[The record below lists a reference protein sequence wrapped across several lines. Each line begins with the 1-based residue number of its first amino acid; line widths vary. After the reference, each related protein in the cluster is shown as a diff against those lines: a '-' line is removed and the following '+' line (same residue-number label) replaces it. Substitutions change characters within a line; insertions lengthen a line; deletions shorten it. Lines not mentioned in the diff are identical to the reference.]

1 MSTIPTHLNSDR
13 AIYIDF
19 ESLRE
24 DPPSPGLLGVLVA
37 GPEGGFEQLI
47 LDPVLA
53 RAAKA
58 TPHCRAI
65 PLPDAIAEIVKR
77 ADDEDRAIV
86 GWSLFERSV
95 VQKSAIPQTVKDRF
109 VARYIN
115 GRQLASRWKSVLHPD
130 VKLPK
135 NDKFDPRN
143 RLDRFAE
150 LTRYPHVAKLQGKP
164 AAWLRR
170 VLKAMKRSE
179 GRYERLKDGQKAV
192 WRELLRYN
200 EHDCRALAH
209 VVRKAAFELE
219 KWREYEQTRFC
230 VSDEPRPQFC
240 FTVGS
245 KSPRLERLLERH
257 AVDRWAFI
265 TAWNPGSVA
274 LARDENER
282 RQTELRSRLSEYIVI
297 AGEGVGRDS
306 AWPPEPSVM
315 ILGIPR
321 KEAVRIGR
329 KFGQLAIVAGHKG
342 FPASLLPCSPLP
354 NLSWTRNT
362 RVIEG

>member
-1 MSTIPTHLNSDR
+1 MTADSGSTGHDSNR

-19 ESLRE
+19 ESLKQA
-24 DPPSPGLLGVLVA
+24 PPNPGLLGVLTTE
-37 GPEGGFEQLI
+37 PDHFEQLI
-47 LDPVLA
+47 LDPVLC

-58 TPHCRAI
+58 KPHCR
-65 PLPDAIAEIVKR
+65 PVSLPQTIAEIVDR
-77 ADDEDRAIV
+77 ADREDRQIV

-115 GRQLASRWKSVLHPD
+115 GREVASRWKSVLHPD

-135 NDKFDPRN
+135 DDKFDPRN

-150 LTRYPHVAKLQGKP
+150 LTRYRHFAELQGKP

-170 VLKAMKRSE
+170 VMKAMERSA
-179 GRYERLKDGQKAV
+179 GRYQSLTDGQKAV

-209 VVRKAAFELE
+209 VVQKAAFELD

-230 VSDEPRPQFC
+230 VFDEPRPEFC

-245 KSPRLERLLERH
+245 KNSRAGPPSRTTR
-257 AVDRWAFI
+257 VDRWAFI
-265 TAWNPGSVA
+265 TAWNPGSVELPPKRTIVVRRSSDRA
-274 LARDENER
+274 LP
-282 RQTELRSRLSEYIVI
+282 TTSSI
-297 AGEGVGRDS
+297 AGEGVGHDATWS
-306 AWPPEPSVM
+306 PEPSLM

-321 KEAVRIGR
+321 KEAIRLGR
-329 KFGQLAIVAGHKG
+329 NFGQLAIVAGHKG
-342 FPASLLPCSPLP
+342 FPARLLPCSPLP
-354 NLSWTRNT
+354 KLSWADNT
-362 RVIEG
+362 PVTE